1 LFARGEHLIRKICL
15 LLLALLVT
23 PTVLLQSKTQ
33 PLNND
38 QAGQEAS
45 NFLKDL
51 VRIDTQDPPGNES
64 LVAQYLATVL
74 RREGINVE
82 VLEPVPGRASVV
94 ARLKGDGSRR
104 PILLMAH
111 EDTVPVD
118 RVHWTV
124 DPFAAVQLGDVL
136 YGRGT
141 LDDKG
146 MIAANLEVML
156 QLKRSNTPL
165 ARDVI
170 FLAEASEERG
180 SEAGMQTI
188 VNKYWDKIAC
198 EYALNEGGYS
208 LVEKDEVKYI
218 GVATGEKLPRKAIL
232 AATGT
237 SGHGSVPIGDNAVIH
252 LADAVSKVGKWDSP
266 VRLNETTREFF
277 DRLSVN
283 ASPDE
288 ATMYRNLSDPV
299 VQQELRTKKPQYY
312 SMLVSSVVPTM
323 LRAGLKENVIPPTA
337 EATLDVR
344 VLPDENLPK
353 FWQELTAVIGD
364 PAVKIVPID
373 DSFAMPSAP
382 ASSVKSEMFAALEK
396 AQKAV
401 AHNAITVP
409 VMTTGATDSSFLRAK
424 GVQAYGIKAPR
435 TDAENR
441 TEHGNDER
449 VELRYLGM
457 FVQYIYAAVTEVAA
471 RH

>member
-1 LFARGEHLIRKICL
+1 VNTLVGKVCL
-15 LLLALLVT
+15 LLLALSIT
-23 PTVLLQSKTQ
+23 PGALSQSHTT
-33 PLNND
+33 PLSND
-38 QAGQEAS
+38 QARQEAS
-45 NFLKDL
+45 KFLRDL
-51 VRIDTQDPPGNES
+51 IRIDTQDPPGNES
-64 LVAQYLATVL
+64 LVARYLANIL
-74 RREGINVE
+74 RAEGINVE

-94 ARLKGDGSRR
+94 ARIKGDASKR

-118 RVHWTV
+118 RAHWTV
-124 DPFAAVQLGDVL
+124 DPFAAVQHGDVL
-136 YGRGT
+136 YGRGA

-165 ARDVI
+165 SRDVI

-208 LVEKDEVKYI
+208 LVENGEVKYI
-218 GVATGEKLPRKAIL
+218 GVATGEKLPRTAIL

-237 SGHGSVPIGDNAVIH
+237 SGHGSVPIADNAVVH

-277 DRLSVN
+277 ERLATI

-288 ATMYRNLSDPV
+288 AEMYRNVSSRA
-299 VQQELRTKKPQYY
+299 VQQELRIKKPQYY

-344 VLPDENLPK
+344 VLPDENLPQ
-353 FWQELTAVIGD
+353 FWQEIARVIGD
-364 PAVKIVPID
+364 PAVKVIPTD
-373 DSFAMPSAP
+373 TSFAMPPAP
-382 ASSVKSEMFAALEK
+382 ASSVKSEMFAALEN

-401 AHNAITVP
+401 APNAITVP
-409 VMTTGATDSSFLRAK
+409 VMTTGATDSAFLRAK

-441 TEHGNDER
+441 TVHGNDER

-457 FVQYIYAAVTEVAA
+457 FVEYIYAAVRDVAA